1 MTVTIFQYS
10 LILNC
15 PDMTIV
21 IYFNSCLM
29 KIIKNGFNF
38 KIFLNVLS
46 EGSNIRKK
54 QVNVTDFR
62 SIL

>member
-1 MTVTIFQYS
+1 
-10 LILNC
+10 
-15 PDMTIV
+15 
-21 IYFNSCLM
+21 M